1 MYGVDEGPFLIPI
14 FGIFMIIAVVIGPIW
29 IRSYYR
35 SKEREQLHATL
46 RAAYEKGQPPPPELI
61 EKLTAETGASD
72 VAGTT
77 MAGSDRDLRRA
88 IVLIAVGL
96 GLAGLGAGLG
106 WGISLASDVGG
117 AVTGGIIAGC
127 GAIPG
132 FIGVA
137 YLILWML
144 GRQQR
149 PR

>member
-1 MYGVDEGPFLIPI
+1 MYGYDESLLIPI
-14 FGIFMIIAVVIGPIW
+14 LGIFMIVAVVIGPIW

-61 EKLTAETGASD
+61 EKLTADAGRIDGGASAPGND
-72 VAGTT
+72 H
-77 MAGSDRDLRRA
+77 DLRRA

-96 GLAGLGAGLG
+96 GLAGLGLGLG
-106 WGISLASDVGG
+106 WGIWLASPEGG
-117 AVTGGIIAGC
+117 AITGGVIAGV

-137 YLILWML
+137 YLILWL
-144 GRQQR
+144 VGRRQR
-149 PR
+149 PA

>member
-1 MYGVDEGPFLIPI
+1 MYESNAGLMVPV
-14 FGIFMIIAVVIGPIW
+14 FGIFMIIAVVIGPVW

-61 EKLTAETGASD
+61 EKLTNASAVD
-72 VAGTT
+72 L
-77 MAGSDRDLRRA
+77 GSGGGDRDLRRA

-96 GLAGLGAGLG
+96 GLAALGAGIG

-117 AVTGGIIAGC
+117 AITGGVIAGA
-127 GAIPG
+127 GAIPA

-137 YLILWML
+137 YLILWLL
-144 GRQQR
+144 GRNQR
-149 PR
+149 PA